1 MRRILLVFAVLA
13 TSGCGTIIH
22 GSTQSIGLSSAPTD
36 ATVWVDKQ
44 ELGKTPTIAKLSRK
58 DNHVIRMELAGYQ
71 PFEATITRSV
81 SGWVV
86 GNLVF
91 GGLVG
96 LAVDAISGGLYKLTP
111 DQVAGQLAR
120 QSASVKR
127 VGDGLYVTVVLRP
140 DSNWERVGELKR
152 E

>member
-1 MRRILLVFAVLA
+1 MRRSTLVLALFAV
-13 TSGCGTIIH
+13 SGCGTIIH
-22 GSTQSIGLSSAPTD
+22 GTMQNIGLSSTPTN
-36 ATVWVDKQ
+36 ARVWVDNQ
-44 ELGKTPTIAKLSRK
+44 ALGNTPTIVKLSRK
-58 DNHVIRMELAGYQ
+58 DNHIIRMELAGYQ

-111 DQVAGQLAR
+111 DQVAGQLAK
-120 QSASVKR
+120 QSASVQR
-127 VGDGLYVTVVLRP
+127 VGNGLFVTVVLRP
-140 DSNWERVGELKR
+140 DATWQRVGTLAR

>member
-1 MRRILLVFAVLA
+1 MRRILLVLAVLA

-22 GSTQSIGLSSAPTD
+22 GSSQSIGLSSTPTD
-36 ATVWVDKQ
+36 ARVWVDKQ
-44 ELGKTPTIAKLSRK
+44 ELGKTPMIATLSRK

-111 DQVAGQLAR
+111 DQVAGQLAK
-120 QSASVKR
+120 QSASVER
-127 VGDGLYVTVVLRP
+127 VGNGLYVTVVLQP
-140 DSNWERVGELKR
+140 DPSWERVGRLQR
-152 E
+152 Q